1 MNKLLTTLMA
11 GVFAVALVP
20 ANAVAN
26 DSYEFGLSDSVINQQ
41 RETVTDWLLEQQR
54 ATPPKP
60 ESELPAQLYID
71 SQRRLSNTF
80 SSSIPD
86 SLQDKAR
93 STQST
98 Q

>member
-1 MNKLLTTLMA
+1 MNKLLITL
-11 GVFAVALVP
+11 VVSIFTVVLIPITVA
-20 ANAVAN
+20 AEG
-26 DSYEFGLSDSVINQQ
+26 YEFGLSDSVINQQ

-71 SQRRLSNTF
+71 SQRRLSDTF
-80 SSSIPD
+80 RSRIPD
-86 SLQDKAR
+86 SLQEKAS
-93 STQST
+93 STQSV

>member
-1 MNKLLTTLMA
+1 MNKLLGSL
-11 GVFAVALVP
+11 AVGLLTAVLLP
-20 ANAVAN
+20 ATATA
-26 DSYEFGLSDSVINQQ
+26 DSFEFGLSDSVINQQ

-71 SQRRLSNTF
+71 SQRRLSDTF
-80 SSSIPD
+80 RSRIPD
-86 SLQDKAR
+86 SLQDKAS
-93 STQST
+93 STQSM